1 MLRVIFGGT
10 FDPIHNGHVL
20 TSLFAFH
27 LLKGDQLHVMPSAQP
42 PHRDFPGASAAQRLE
57 MVRLAYA
64 DQPDV
69 CAEPW
74 ELQRERTSYSL
85 LTLQEMHN
93 QWPEDKL
100 VFLLGND
107 AFAKLHT
114 WHGWQQLLDVA
125 HLAVMQRPHET
136 KEWSSEVQALAQ
148 RHQVKEIDKLHQT
161 PNGAIICLPTPEIA
175 LSATELRQAMAA
187 HGPWEQHVP
196 DSVAD
201 YIKQQQLYQ
210 TA

>member
-20 TSLFAFH
+20 TSLAAFQ
-27 LLKGDQLHVMPSAQP
+27 LLKGDQLQVMPSAQP
-42 PHRDFPGASAAQRLE
+42 PHRDSLGASPSQRLA

-64 DQPDV
+64 EQPDV

-85 LTLQEMHN
+85 LTLQEMHRK
-93 QWPEDKL
+93 WPQDHL

-114 WHGWQQLLDVA
+114 WHGWQELLRVA

-136 KEWSSEVQALAQ
+136 KEWSPEVQALAQ
-148 RHQVKEIDKLHQT
+148 RSQVTDVAELHQASH
-161 PNGAIICLPTPEIA
+161 GAIICLPTPEIA
-175 LSATELRQAMAA
+175 ISATELRQAMAA
-187 HGPWEQHVP
+187 HGAWEQHVP
-196 DSVAD
+196 TEVAA

-210 TA
+210 TG